1 MKNKEIQT
9 QPYVAPLIEVFEVKV
24 EQGFAGSYTGSNE
37 ELGNSKEDF
46 GWENFGW

>member
-24 EQGFAGSYTGSNE
+24 EQGFAESLGERQE
-37 ELGNSKEDF
+37 EIP
-46 GWENFGW
+46 W